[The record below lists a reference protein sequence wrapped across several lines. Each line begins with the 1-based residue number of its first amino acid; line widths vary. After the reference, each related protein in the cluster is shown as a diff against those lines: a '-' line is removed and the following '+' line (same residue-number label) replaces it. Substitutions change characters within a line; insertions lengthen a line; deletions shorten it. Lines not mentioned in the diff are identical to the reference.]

1 MQSVV
6 SIDIGSTYTK
16 GALLILKENKL
27 KIARATIHP
36 TTVDRLADGFAKAL
50 SDLDPPSETKIT
62 YSSSAKGGLAITSI
76 GIVPDLTLKMA
87 REAAVSAGGRVTNIF
102 SYKFSS
108 ADIRELQKTKPD
120 VILLT
125 GGTDGGNE
133 DYPLHNARKLAESS
147 LGCPI
152 IYAGNRSVEDEVAE
166 ILHKKTLTITENV
179 LPSID
184 RPNPIPAKEA
194 IREVFLNEIVKGK
207 GLDEVMAKAG
217 EPPRPTP
224 LAMLE
229 FVQLIAETRPD
240 FGDFCL
246 IDMGGATTDFYS
258 TNKAFVKESVLFKG
272 LPEPH
277 YKRSVEADLGMRVT
291 AQSAIVSADSLIRE
305 MVETEGLSYDE
316 FKAFVDRISEN
327 TFYLPIDKK
336 EMRFDSI
343 LAAACFTL
351 AVIRHAGVQEQI
363 FSVDGERLAQYGK
376 DLREIKK
383 IIGTGGYLSRF
394 RKNFFRADSKILDD
408 DRRHLVPRQYTY
420 YVDAEHYFP
429 VLANASLVFPEA
441 AVDAAIK
448 GLERVQGS
456 GVQG

>member
-1 MQSVV
+1 MQRVV

-16 GALLILKENKL
+16 GALLVMEKGRLKV
-27 KIARATIHP
+27 ARTTIRP
-36 TTVDRLADGFAKAL
+36 TTVDRLANGFAQVL
-50 SDLDPPSETKIT
+50 SDLEPPSETKIT
-62 YSSSAKGGLAITSI
+62 YSSSAKGGLAITAI
-76 GIVPDLTLKMA
+76 GVVPDLTLKMA

-102 SYKFSS
+102 SYKLSS
-108 ADIRELQKTKPD
+108 SDIHEIENTKPD

-133 DYPLHNARKLAESS
+133 DYPLHNARKLAKSS
-147 LGCPI
+147 LKCPI
-152 IYAGNRSVEDEVAE
+152 IYAGNRAAEDELAK

-194 IREVFLNEIVKGK
+194 ICDVFLKEIIKGK
-207 GLDEVMAKAG
+207 GLDEVMARAG

-229 FVQLIAETRPD
+229 FVQLVAKIRPD

-258 TNKAFVKESVLFKG
+258 TNKAVVTDSVLFKG

-291 AQSAIVSADSLIRE
+291 AQSALVSADSLIRE
-305 MVETEGLSYDE
+305 MVETEGFSYNE
-316 FKAFVDRISEN
+316 FKVFVDRIAES
-327 TFYLPIDKK
+327 TSYLPIDKK
-336 EMRFDSI
+336 EKRFDSI
-343 LAAACFTL
+343 LATACFTL
-351 AVIRHAGVQEQI
+351 AVIRHAGVQERI
-363 FSVDGERLAQYGK
+363 FIMDGERLVQTGK

-394 RKNFFRADSKILDD
+394 GKNFFRKDFTLIEDKGQ
-408 DRRHLVPRQYTY
+408 RHLVPRKYTY
-420 YVDAEHYFP
+420 CVDEDYHWP
-429 VLANASLVFPEA
+429 VLANASLIFPEA
-441 AVDAAIK
+441 AVEAAVK
-448 GLERVQGS
+448 GLKKT
-456 GVQG
+456 